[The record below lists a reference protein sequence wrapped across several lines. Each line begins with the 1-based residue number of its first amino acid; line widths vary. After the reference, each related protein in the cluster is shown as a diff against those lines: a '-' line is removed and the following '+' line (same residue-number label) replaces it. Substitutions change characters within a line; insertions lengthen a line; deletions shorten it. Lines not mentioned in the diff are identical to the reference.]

1 VAVACWRAGPPRGE
15 AGRRLEL
22 WLVLCL
28 TVLVAPISWTHYDLL
43 LLIPIAALLSRYAS
57 LDWRSRAGLVASL
70 VLIAPPVVV
79 LSIQSRIG
87 NALYERVLVSHY
99 FFGAVLLLGV
109 LITERSTV
117 TPGSRL
123 SPARPSSP

>member
-1 VAVACWRAGPPRGE
+1 
-15 AGRRLEL
+15 
-22 WLVLCL
+22 
-28 TVLVAPISWTHYDLL
+28 
-43 LLIPIAALLSRYAS
+43 
-57 LDWRSRAGLVASL
+57 